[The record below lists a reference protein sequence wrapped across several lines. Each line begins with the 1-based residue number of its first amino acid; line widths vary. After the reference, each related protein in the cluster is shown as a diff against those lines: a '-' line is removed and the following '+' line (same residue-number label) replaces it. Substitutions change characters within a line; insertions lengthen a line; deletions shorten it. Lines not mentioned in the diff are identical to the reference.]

1 MTGKIIVLI
10 VSIVMPRDVPDI
22 QHVTKMES
30 FEACWD
36 GAKAFLAHDLTDV
49 MREKG
54 AVGLSAA
61 CAYQDL
67 PSQKN

>member
-1 MTGKIIVLI
+1 MGKIIVLV
-10 VSIVMPRDVPDI
+10 VSIIMPQGVPDI
-22 QHVTKMES
+22 QHVRKVDS
-30 FEACWD
+30 FESYWD
-36 GAKAFLAHDLTDV
+36 SAKDYLAHDVTDE
-49 MREKG
+49 MRAKG